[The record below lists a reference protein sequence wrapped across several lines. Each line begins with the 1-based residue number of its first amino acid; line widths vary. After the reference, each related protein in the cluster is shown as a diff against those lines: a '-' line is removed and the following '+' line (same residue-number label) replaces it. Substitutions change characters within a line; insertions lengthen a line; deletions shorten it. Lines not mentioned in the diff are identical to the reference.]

1 MLIILLIALS
11 KRSTEEQKKEI
22 LNYFLNGKKI
32 KDIAIK
38 FDLTIPTI
46 TRQLKKII
54 GEDEFKKIK
63 KLNNNNYI
71 PNNKKSDQ
79 VIFEKNIYKDSN
91 RDNFENLE
99 NLQNNEFNQENF
111 VEILPLTNHIELK
124 VQRELASEP
133 LKDFE
138 LPKSVFMIVNKSIEL
153 EPKIL
158 SEYPEWSFLPN
169 CDLERKTL
177 EIFKDINSAK
187 KACSKNGKVIKVP
200 NSNIFLIASN
210 ILKSKGISR
219 IIFNDC
225 LLSF

>member
-63 KLNNNNYI
+63 KLKNNNYI

>member
-22 LNYFLNGKKI
+22 LNYFVNGIKI
-32 KDIAIK
+32 KDLAIM
-38 FDLTIPTI
+38 FDRTIPTI
-46 TRQLKKII
+46 TRQLKKLL
-54 GEDEFKKIK
+54 GENEFKSIK
-63 KLNNNNYI
+63 RLNNNNYI
-71 PNNKKSDQ
+71 PNNKKSNE
-79 VIFEKNIYKDSN
+79 VISEKNIYKDFN
-91 RDNFENLE
+91 KDNFVDLE
-99 NLQNNEFNQENF
+99 NIQNNEFNQENF
-111 VEILPLTNHIELK
+111 VEILPLTNHLELK

-133 LKDFE
+133 LKNFE
-138 LPKSVFMIVNKSIEL
+138 LPKSVFMVVNKSIEL

-158 SEYPEWSFLPN
+158 SEYPEWSFLPKS
-169 CDLERKTL
+169 DLERKTL
-177 EIFKDINSAK
+177 EIFKDINLAK

-200 NSNIFLIASN
+200 NSKIFLMASN

>member
-22 LNYFLNGKKI
+22 LNYFVNGKKI

-63 KLNNNNYI
+63 KLKNNNYI